1 MPDEVY
7 LLIAAGPA
15 AGRRFALPEGQVLR
29 VGRNA
34 SAEIPIPE
42 DPRLSGFH
50 FSVENTGSEIT
61 VRDLDSTLGT
71 FLAGRSVTRGAAS
84 DGDRIVAGQSVF
96 TLHSSA
102 AQAKR
107 EDGSARGGDESLRT
121 VIFEQG
127 QPLYGLLDAARD
139 KRIKKMLEAQPASPF
154 QSLYEGKQGEELA
167 DYAPYIVRIYPD
179 SPLIERLIEDGWGK
193 SWGIYLRC
201 PLSILEVRRH
211 FRHFLMV
218 KDETGEEFYFRFYDP
233 RVLRVFLPTCT
244 QDQRLEFFGP
254 VERFFVE
261 DDKGARVLEF
271 APNGEVSAHELASAR
286 EFQAC

>member
-1 MPDEVY
+1 VADEVY

-15 AGRRFALPEGQVLR
+15 AGRRYALPEGQVLR

-34 SAEIPIPE
+34 AAEIPIPE

-50 FSVENTGSEIT
+50 FSVENTGVEVT

-71 FLAGRSVTRGAAS
+71 YLSGRSVSQGPAR
-84 DGDRIVAGQSVF
+84 DGDKIVAGQSVF
-96 TLHSSA
+96 TVHSGA

-107 EDGSARGGDESLRT
+107 PAGSAHVGESLRT
-121 VIFEQG
+121 AIFEQG
-127 QPLYGLLDAARD
+127 QPLYAILDAARD
-139 KRIKKMLEAQPASPF
+139 KRIKKMLEAQRASPF

-167 DYAPYIVRIYPD
+167 DYAPYIVRVYPD
-179 SPLIERLIEDGWGK
+179 SPLVEKLIEDGWDK
-193 SWGIYLRC
+193 SWGIFLRC

-254 VERFFVE
+254 VERFLME
-261 DDKGARVLEF
+261 DDRGAKVLEF
-271 APNGEVSAHELASAR
+271 APNGEVLQHSLSSMPAEVQAR
-286 EFQAC
+286 

>member
-1 MPDEVY
+1 MADEVY

-34 SAEIPIPE
+34 AAEIPVPE

-50 FSVENTGSEIT
+50 FSVENAGAGIT

-71 FLAGRSVTRGAAS
+71 YLSGRSVSQGAAS
-84 DGDRIVAGQSVF
+84 DGDKIVAGQSVF
-96 TLHSSA
+96 TVHSSVGQPKRA
-102 AQAKR
+102 A
-107 EDGSARGGDESLRT
+107 GSSGGAGESLRT
-121 VIFEQG
+121 AIFEQG
-127 QPLYGLLDAARD
+127 QPLYAILDAARD
-139 KRIKKMLEAQPASPF
+139 KRIKKMLEAQRASPF

-167 DYAPYIVRIYPD
+167 DYAPYIVRVYHD
-179 SPLIERLIEDGWGK
+179 SPLVEKLIEDGWGK

-254 VERFFVE
+254 VERFFME
-261 DDKGARVLEF
+261 DDRGAKVLEF
-271 APNGEVSAHELASAR
+271 APNGEAR
-286 EFQAC
+286 